1 MHGGLR
7 GDGVRGVPTRSTAL
21 ALSIARR
28 YSESNMSATVR
39 LTRMAAPFPDA
50 DGTSEAIVEEVI
62 YLGKG
67 RLYSVQGP
75 MTMGLGDFPSFYS
88 TTFLSVPM
96 GAAAMVSDPV
106 INDMVELLSSPDEIV
121 NFRFFRVTGVDAGGM
136 LPVVH
141 RLHLVGYETQ
151 NRPPDIVPAEW
162 LI

>member
-1 MHGGLR
+1 MSSSR
-7 GDGVRGVPTRSTAL
+7 IFSTSL
-21 ALSIARR
+21 ALSMARR
-28 YSESNMSATVR
+28 YSEANMSARVR
-39 LTRMAAPFPDA
+39 VTRMAAPMPDA
-50 DGTSEAIVEEVI
+50 EGTVEATVEEVI

-96 GAAAMVSDPV
+96 GAAAMVKDPV